1 MDYHQLKLFEKKDSH
16 CFPGCQCVEI
26 QYLDSVHFGFPTS
39 NKCCHTYGTASSFG
53 DQEADS
59 SETDPKK
66 SIATEH
72 QRRWTTVHRR
82 VLSWCLPAVL
92 IAHRQ
97 HILGQ
102 KSGSSPSDLQVK
114 TWRAHLPQAVQFQ
127 CQISPPPQKKQ
138 LLQTTEDKKKVTWL
152 FKNPFNLK

>member
-1 MDYHQLKLFEKKDSH
+1 MGQRL
-16 CFPGCQCVEI
+16 
-26 QYLDSVHFGFPTS
+26 
-39 NKCCHTYGTASSFG
+39 A
-53 DQEADS
+53 
-59 SETDPKK
+59 SETKRQTPLKQTQKK

-127 CQISPPPQKKQ
+127 CQISPPPKKNSFSKQPKTKKGDMVVQKSFQFKVACWKINM
-138 LLQTTEDKKKVTWL
+138 LIGGHYIANPNNVLFMKKFLRITMYSICIVW
-152 FKNPFNLK
+152 FPPVI